1 MNKLFIYVISQLFI
15 INSLLKKFIPMRFL
29 LTLIN
34 DELAENILQISDK
47 LATKRLPCAIW
58 PMFSSFLVFCC
69 YFTLGLFRKSV
80 AHKMTFSDPLP
91 HVTLCCFFSFSH
103 PLLPPCII
111 LEKVINYSTKR
122 KKKYIYI
129 FRIYGWVGNFLH
141 IHNAS

>member
-80 AHKMTFSDPLP
+80 AHKMTFSDPLL
-91 HVTLCCFFSFSH
+91 HVTLCCFFFFLPSPPP
-103 PLLPPCII
+103 PLYHSLKSDK
-111 LEKVINYSTKR
+111 LQYKKEKEIYL
-122 KKKYIYI
+122 YISYI
-129 FRIYGWVGNFLH
+129 
-141 IHNAS
+141 